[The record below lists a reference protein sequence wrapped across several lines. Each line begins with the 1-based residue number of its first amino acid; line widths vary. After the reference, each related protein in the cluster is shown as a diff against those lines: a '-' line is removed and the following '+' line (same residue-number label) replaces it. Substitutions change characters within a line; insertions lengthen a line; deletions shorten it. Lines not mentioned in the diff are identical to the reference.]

1 MAPHTQSVTYW
12 LLWWSYCVPYG
23 SVLTN
28 SMQTPSVE
36 TSATG
41 TFLGCLPNKKKKREM
56 FFLGLCYCL
65 QADKSASCKYT
76 QTLSACAFFLKS
88 SLLSLFFFFLH
99 VLNTNFLPQVS
110 EKHERFLVL
119 WVFVL
124 SFIQIITIR
133 VFWWV
138 KI

>member
-41 TFLGCLPNKKKKREM
+41 TFLGCLPNKKKENVCFWHVLLVCKHISR
-56 FFLGLCYCL
+56 LL
-65 QADKSASCKYT
+65 ADILERS
-76 QTLSACAFFLKS
+76 QPTLSFINFS
-88 SLLSLFFFFLH
+88 LSLI
-99 VLNTNFLPQVS
+99 
-110 EKHERFLVL
+110 FLVL
-119 WVFVL
+119 PQGMEKKRIKSICIKLYRNDNYQVL
-124 SFIQIITIR
+124 SQNVTLTLTVLSQNVII
-133 VFWWV
+133 
-138 KI
+138 K